1 VKGKENNKRFTELVD
16 KLKEI
21 KGFTYKAIE
30 DKLGIDKNKRRSIKN
45 YTTTIEEDLINK
57 IFEEFP
63 ELYEIENQKIEKP
76 KSQKLQISE
85 LKERIL
91 ALEQSSDQQQTK
103 LVQLEYILNNLL
115 KDIRLMGELNQ
126 LIEDIKKDPTD
137 SDLSSEWSNLLSK
150 FQSGLGSDESG

>member
-1 VKGKENNKRFTELVD
+1 VKGKENNARFTELVD